1 LHLKTGNTK
10 MFKINNYKIFKYT
23 SAKYFFLNFMYCN
36 FDLIRIAPPG
46 ILSRNDVILITS
58 SASSVLPRCFF
69 FLCFYFSFFWFVQF
83 INGFNH
89 SSVDAF
95 LISILVF

>member
-1 LHLKTGNTK
+1 
-10 MFKINNYKIFKYT
+10 
-23 SAKYFFLNFMYCN
+23 MYRN

-69 FLCFYFSFFWFVQF
+69 FVFTSL
-83 INGFNH
+83 
-89 SSVDAF
+89 F
-95 LISILVF
+95 LVCAIYQRV